1 MLRSSSDSPYMLLN
15 GEWKPLARSRSDSF
29 SIKSS
34 RSRSS
39 SGLPVYFEYLYF
51 TSVVI
56 LLLAAR
62 KRKAVIEVAFG
73 GAGGLA
79 PGRLGGVISAVLA
92 AADLLLRV
100 QPFQDK
106 VDRGRHHRLRILA

>member
-15 GEWKPLARSRSDSF
+15 GEWKPLDSRRSDSF
-29 SIKSS
+29 SIRSS

-56 LLLAAR
+56 LLLAAG
-62 KRKAVIEVAFG
+62 KRQAVVQIALR

-79 PGRLGGVISAVLA
+79 PGRLGRVISAVLA

-100 QPFQDK
+100 QTFQHK
-106 VDRGRHHRLRILA
+106 VDRRC